1 MGDSTDVRLV
11 CLSVFLCLTAY
22 FLVPSAIAVY
32 EDREEWFGS
41 HNHSEVAHRAMS
53 KLRARQMKLAKLLLS
68 LFSFGAAIVA
78 ISMSWAADEAACM
91 SHTRGFSATYSF
103 AKNCGYIYLALKA
116 SLTRFPI
123 NHITTFEK
131 IVIGSLLFAFPLA
144 GMATAMSVG
153 LMVDGICAPIQ
164 YLQNLILAIIVDA
177 FWNFSCMALFNIP
190 LTLHAKSIKKD
201 NESLKKMLQ
210 RNLLGCILVVV
221 MANVSMGLM
230 IYSIYI
236 PNPFAYYVTFTL
248 CIELVAV
255 QFVAWQQTQKKHPN
269 ESSTA
274 SKQSKFSAVPTEEH
288 VGKDAEKKLKS
299 NLQNLAVS
307 ASQSPLVP
315 VVVQQSSE
323 DTLAISGSLRDDR
336 SEPVTP
342 LSEEDP
348 NPSNEPI
355 RSLSS
360 SNASLPG
367 KEDEPKI
374 LARRVSE
381 MDESDD
387 ALVVK
392 PNPLFQGHLGA

>member
-1 MGDSTDVRLV
+1 MRDSTDIRLV
-11 CLSVFLCLTAY
+11 FLSVFLCLTAY

-41 HNHSEVAHRAMS
+41 RNHNEVAHRAMS

-68 LFSFGAAIVA
+68 LFSFGATIVA
-78 ISMSWAADEAACM
+78 ISMSWAADDTTCM
-91 SHTRGFSATYSF
+91 SHARAFSATYCF

-123 NHITTFEK
+123 NRITIFEK
-131 IVIGSLLFAFPLA
+131 IVLGSLLFAFPLS
-144 GMATAMSVG
+144 GMATAMAVG

-164 YLQNLILAIIVDA
+164 YLQNLILAIIVDT

-190 LTLHAKSIKKD
+190 LTLHLKSIKKD
-201 NESLKKMLQ
+201 NETLKKMLQ

-230 IYSIYI
+230 ICSIYI
-236 PNPFAYYVTFTL
+236 LNPFAYYITFTL

-255 QFVAWQQTQKKHPN
+255 QFVAWQQTQTKHSPTD
-269 ESSTA
+269 E
-274 SKQSKFSAVPTEEH
+274 KQSNFSAVPTEEH

-299 NLQNLAVS
+299 NSQNLVVS

-342 LSEEDP
+342 LSEGDP
-348 NPSNEPI
+348 NLSNNPI

-360 SNASLPG
+360 SNTSLPG

-387 ALVVK
+387 VLVVK
-392 PNPLFQGHLGA
+392 PNPLFQGYLGA